1 MLAWRDRDPEFARA
15 LDQAPLESVEKK
27 WNLIQKIAAGFGNNP
42 PDWRA
47 ATWSLERTFPA
58 EFSRPET
65 QVALQANVVQ
75 NNLTI
80 TISAEEYRRSE
91 AQAEES
97 RAKVRELFQQYRP
110 GALGNGNT
118 GYSNIAKSNMQP
130 SVLNR
135 ATMRVADTTET
146 DVSGRVTAESIKVTE
161 WEVK

>member
-1 MLAWRDRDPEFARA
+1 M
-15 LDQAPLESVEKK
+15 EKK

-47 ATWSLERTFPA
+47 AAWSLERTFPA

-80 TISAEEYRRSE
+80 TISAEEYRQIE

-97 RAKVRELFQQYRP
+97 RAKVREMFATYRP
-110 GALGNGNT
+110 ERLAIGNGDRDRD
-118 GYSNIAKSNMQP
+118 SAIF
-130 SVLNR
+130 
-135 ATMRVADTTET
+135 
-146 DVSGRVTAESIKVTE
+146 ESAREKFANYCAGGQ
-161 WEVK
+161 